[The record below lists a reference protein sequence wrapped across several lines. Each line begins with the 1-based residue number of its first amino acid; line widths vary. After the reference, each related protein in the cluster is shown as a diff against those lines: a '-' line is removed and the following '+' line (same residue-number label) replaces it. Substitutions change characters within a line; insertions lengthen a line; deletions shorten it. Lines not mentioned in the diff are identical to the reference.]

1 MWYTYAVECDSAVK
15 KNEMTPLAAMWMDA
29 EIIISWSKSEKGKD
43 MVSLMYVIQNL
54 AQSLKSYLL
63 NRNLHADIENKL
75 TVPKG
80 DREEGEREIRRLI
93 YTHYYT

>member
-1 MWYTYAVECDSAVK
+1 MDYYSAMK

-54 AQSLKSYLL
+54 AQSLKSYLQ
-63 NRNLHADIENKL
+63 NRNWVTDIGNKYSYQ
-75 TVPKG
+75 G
-80 DREEGEREIRRLI
+80 GEGVEG
-93 YTHYYT
+93 